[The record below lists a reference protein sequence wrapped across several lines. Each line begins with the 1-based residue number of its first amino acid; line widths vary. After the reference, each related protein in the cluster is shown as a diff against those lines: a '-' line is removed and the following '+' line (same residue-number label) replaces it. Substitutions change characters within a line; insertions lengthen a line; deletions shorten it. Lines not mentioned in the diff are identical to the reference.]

1 MPLFV
6 HVLYLLYHFVPVFI
20 SDSFN
25 RRENFAAAIHIL
37 YNHIMIRSLHQRII
51 NTNMSAVVVSRLG
64 ISTVSSSIRAVSTV
78 HQKDLQ
84 HHINTTCNVITNSIP
99 RHRNYNTS
107 TINLQKINDVHVT
120 IESSSSSSN
129 STPASTKVSSGSS
142 CSTPRLNNNNEDDND
157 DEEEEQEDMF
167 VTSDPILG
175 VGAILEHGGP
185 RRGGT
190 LKEPTRFGD
199 WERKGRCTDF

>member
-1 MPLFV
+1 
-6 HVLYLLYHFVPVFI
+6 
-20 SDSFN
+20 
-25 RRENFAAAIHIL
+25 
-37 YNHIMIRSLHQRII
+37 
-51 NTNMSAVVVSRLG
+51 MSAVVVCRRG
-64 ISTVSSSIRAVSTV
+64 VSTSSSSIRAVSTV
-78 HQKDLQ
+78 HQKDFQ
-84 HHINTTCNVITNSIP
+84 SINTRSCNIITNSIP
-99 RHRNYNTS
+99 QHRTFHIS
-107 TINLQKINDVHVT
+107 TINLQKIDDVHVT
-120 IESSSSSSN
+120 IENSSN
-129 STPASTKVSSGSS
+129 SKPTNTKSSSGSS
-142 CSTPRLNNNNEDDND
+142 CSTPHLNNNEETED